1 MADLTR
7 WSAWL
12 NDYARAIREHKDELT
27 DLDRRIGDAD
37 HGANLD
43 RGMTAVAALDPAE
56 FDDAGAYLK
65 KAGMTLVSTVG
76 GASGPLFGTFLLR
89 FAGALAHQTDDV
101 DARTLAGA
109 FAAGLEGVR
118 ARGKAA
124 DGEKTMIDALA
135 PAVEAMSRAAGAG
148 EPVGESLAKAL
159 AAAEQ
164 GRDATI
170 DLIATKGRASY
181 LGERSRGTADP
192 GATSITMLIASAAAT
207 LG

>member
-1 MADLTR
+1 MSEVAPFA
-7 WSAWL
+7 AWL
-12 NDYARAIREHKDELT
+12 ADYAKVVHEQRDALT

-43 RGMTAVAALDPAE
+43 RGMAAVAALDPAE
-56 FDDAGAYLK
+56 FADAAAYVK

-89 FAGALAHQTDDV
+89 FAGGLGDGDADASALA
-101 DARTLAGA
+101 AA

-124 DGEKTMIDALA
+124 DGEKTMVDALA
-135 PAVEAMSRAAGAG
+135 PAVAAITEAAQGGASAGNALAA
-148 EPVGESLAKAL
+148 AL

-164 GRDATI
+164 GRDATV
-170 DLIATKGRASY
+170 DLVATKGRASY

-192 GATSITMLIASAAAT
+192 GATSITLLIESAART
-207 LG
+207 LA